1 MLCCKKHL
9 YYKLNWN
16 YWLEMG
22 GLAQRP
28 DLLGIHIN
36 GIISAGPTMLRL
48 ASRAG
53 LGAAMTWVCRGEQKD
68 VR

>member
-16 YWLEMG
+16 CWLEMG
-22 GLAQRP
+22 SLAQRA

-36 GIISAGPTMLRL
+36 GIISAAPTRLRL
-48 ASRAG
+48 AS
-53 LGAAMTWVCRGEQKD
+53 GAAMPCM
-68 VR
+68 